1 MDCTL
6 KVRDHG
12 LRTKRLRLEVA
23 HLKSE
28 TKGCTLKVRV
38 QGLHTYNRDQGLLVL
53 VPKTRHQIQLERI
66 PLMAAFQTKSF
77 PSKMWNFVWTITLL
91 SLESGNMSWADIT
104 KTNWVRL
111 LQIWKSVFHSL
122 VDTELA
128 VLLLLRAIHLKLIL
142 FWWTEKDLP
151 GVYSIQ

>member
-1 MDCTL
+1 MKSETMDCTL

-53 VPKTRHQIQLERI
+53 VPKLGIR
-66 PLMAAFQTKSF
+66 F
-77 PSKMWNFVWTITLL
+77 
-91 SLESGNMSWADIT
+91 SW
-104 KTNWVRL
+104 KGY
-111 LQIWKSVFHSL
+111 
-122 VDTELA
+122 
-128 VLLLLRAIHLKLIL
+128 
-142 FWWTEKDLP
+142 P
-151 GVYSIQ
+151 